1 MGESLMIWYD
11 QKVKKE
17 WKLAF
22 VSAFV
27 IGLLVHMMRFTNVLP
42 NHDSLFNFYSNQNML
57 GSGRWFLAIACSLSG
72 FYDLPWVI
80 GLLSLLYLA
89 ITAVIVVEMFRIRNP
104 ILILLTG
111 GMLVSFPA
119 VTDTVYFQ
127 FTADGFMMA
136 MMLAAAGAAMTRME
150 LESAPRKMVRY
161 GAACVLLC
169 LSCGIYQAYIS
180 FALVLAICC
189 FMLELLEGRRTLAA
203 CMKWIG
209 KQALL
214 YGGALA
220 LYYLIWKIC
229 MKVQGYVP
237 THYLGIDQVG
247 TMNVQMIRA
256 GLYDSLFSFLSFLF
270 PGFFASGSMDLYTVL
285 NIVFVVLAVC
295 GVGVCAFR
303 RGLMKRRGQLGLL
316 LLCIAALP
324 VCAYIWYFTTRMLTY
339 SPRMLQSLC
348 ILYIFVAVVYER
360 WLRPKVCDW
369 MALVLAL
376 TILNNGLISNV
387 FYNYLNLSYE
397 RSYASAV
404 AMNAQIQALDD
415 GTVLSIAILGQTNG
429 VTDQD
434 WIDPEKA
441 SLGCLNGAGGS
452 LMTDQLHSALF
463 LSTYT
468 DFSLSYYSEN
478 DLQYPWITEGADSLV
493 GKGFEFRFPLADAE
507 LCEQLEE
514 SDEVAGMPIWPASG
528 SVRRIGDTIVIKLA
542 DLREAE

>member
-11 QKVKKE
+11 QRVKKE

-22 VSAFV
+22 ASAFL
-27 IGLLVHMMRFTNVLP
+27 IGLVVHMMRFTNVLP

-57 GSGRWFLAIACSLSG
+57 GSGRWFLTIACSLSG

-80 GLLSLLYLA
+80 GLLSLLYMA
-89 ITAVIVVEMFRIRNP
+89 ITSVIVVDMFKIRNP

-111 GMLVSFPA
+111 GMLISFPA
-119 VTDTVYFQ
+119 VTDTVNYQ

-136 MMLAAAGAAMTRME
+136 MMLAAAGASMTQME
-150 LESAPRKMVRY
+150 LESAPKKMVRY
-161 GAACVLLC
+161 AAAGVLLC

-180 FALVLAICC
+180 FALVLAICG
-189 FMLELLEGRRTLAA
+189 FMLELLEGRRTLAE

-220 LYYLIWKIC
+220 SYYLIWKIC

-237 THYLGIDQVG
+237 TQYLGIDQVG
-247 TMNVQMIRA
+247 TINVQMIKA
-256 GLYDSLFSFLSFLF
+256 GLHDSIVSLLRFLF
-270 PGFFASGSMDLYTVL
+270 PGVFANRSMDLYTAL
-285 NIVFVVLAVC
+285 NVVFVVLAVC
-295 GVGVCAFR
+295 GVGVCIFR
-303 RGLMKRRGQLGLL
+303 CGLMKRRGQFGLL
-316 LLCIAALP
+316 LVCFVALP
-324 VCAYIWYFTTRMLTY
+324 ICSYIWYFVTRMLTY

-348 ILYIFVAVVYER
+348 ILYIFVGVVYER
-360 WLRPKVCDW
+360 WLRPRASDW

-387 FYNYLNLSYE
+387 FYNYLNLIYE

-404 AMNAQIQALDD
+404 EMNVQIQALDD
-415 GTVLSIAILGQTNG
+415 GTVQTIAIVGHTNG
-429 VTDQD
+429 VKDQD
-434 WIDPEKA
+434 WINLSKA
-441 SLGCLNGAGGS
+441 SLGCLTTDDGT
-452 LMTDQLHSALF
+452 LMSDQVHAALF

-468 DFSLSYYSEN
+468 DFSLSYYLEN
-478 DLQYPWITEGADSLV
+478 DLEYPRITEGADSFV
-493 GKGFEFRFPLADAE
+493 GKGYEFRFPLADAE
-507 LCEQLEE
+507 LCEELEQ
-514 SDEVAGMPIWPASG
+514 SDKVVQMPVWPAAG

-542 DLREAE
+542 DIEETD